1 MSTHHLAEPSNA
13 GLATSGQAP
22 DASFSAE
29 QTASVFRRAAA
40 RIVPFLFL
48 CYVINYIDR
57 VNLSFAHL
65 QLRTDLNMS
74 EAAFGFGVGIF
85 FVGYVLFE
93 VPSNL
98 LMRRIGARKTI
109 GRIMIL
115 WGIASA
121 AMMFVQSPMQ
131 FYAARVVLGIA
142 EAGFFPGIIFY
153 LSSWF
158 PDQLRA
164 RIISTFVLAIAVAGI
179 IGGPVS
185 GWILS
190 TTEGLHGM
198 RGWQWLFLIE
208 GIPAVLAGLFA
219 LGYLPDSPDH
229 ARWLSPAERDAIKS
243 ELARHQVAS
252 GVTRATHR
260 FGDALRNPKVYIC
273 TFGWFSLTWAG
284 SILNYWAPGIIRQ
297 SGVSGARHIGLLSA
311 VPFIVGAVGMILF
324 SRHSDATE
332 ERHFHFGGL
341 AALSALGAIGLGLL
355 HGNTALAIACLAI
368 LAVGYLSCV
377 AIFWTIPTGF
387 LTGTAAAGAIALISS
402 VAQIGGLIAPSV
414 IGWMA
419 TATHELSAGSYVAA
433 AVLFCGAAAII
444 SIRPRR

>member
-1 MSTHHLAEPSNA
+1 MSTHQLADNPNDPMVA
-13 GLATSGQAP
+13 SGQPSGTA
-22 DASFSAE
+22 FSAE
-29 QTASVFRRAAA
+29 QTASVFRRVAA
-40 RIVPFLFL
+40 RLVPFLFL

-65 QLRTDLNMS
+65 QLRTDLNLS

-98 LMRRIGARKTI
+98 LMRKIGARKTI

-121 AMMFVQSPMQ
+121 GMMFVQTPMQ
-131 FYAARVVLGIA
+131 FYTARVVLGIA

-158 PDQLRA
+158 PDHLRA

-179 IGGPVS
+179 VGGPIS

-190 TTEGLHGM
+190 STEGLHGM
-198 RGWQWLFLIE
+198 RSWQWLFLLE

-219 LGYLPDSPDH
+219 LAYLPDSPDH
-229 ARWLSPAERDAIKS
+229 ARWLSAAEREAIKG
-243 ELARHQVAS
+243 ELARHQVAA
-252 GVTRATHR
+252 GVTKATHH
-260 FGDALRNPKVYIC
+260 FGEALRNPKVYIC
-273 TFGWFSLTWAG
+273 TLGWFSLTWAG
-284 SILNYWAPGIIRQ
+284 SILNYWAPAIIRQ
-297 SGVSGARHIGLLSA
+297 SGVTGAWHIGLLSA
-311 VPFIVGAVGMILF
+311 VPFIVGAIGMILF

-332 ERHFHFGGL
+332 ERHFHFGAL
-341 AALSALGAIGLGLL
+341 ASLSAFGAIGLGLL
-355 HGNTALAIACLAI
+355 HGDTVMAIVCLAV

-419 TATHELSAGSYVAA
+419 SVTHQLSAGSYVAA

-444 SIRPRR
+444 SIRPR